1 MPIIAT
7 IGDANIIGN
16 TVSQANLTVLGAYSN
31 LTGALNVSGVSNLTS
46 LNVAS
51 TANFLANTTFLANTQ
66 HLGNA
71 FFGNINSYGTSNL
84 FTLNVAGQANIIQAT
99 TIVGATNVISSLTV
113 GGATN
118 LQGTSTLTGAANLLS
133 TLGVQGATW
142 LLSTLNVSANIN
154 TASNLSVNGFAN
166 IGLLNVTSTSNFV
179 GNQTILGNSN
189 IFGTSHNVASSNSF
203 FMGTVNV
210 VGVSNILGNVI
221 LMNTFGVT
229 GQTNV
234 YSTLTVG
241 GLSNLQGQTVM
252 TGQANALSGLSVQG
266 NINTFANMN
275 VANYFSVGLAANLFK
290 MNVQT
295 DSILQQGLTI
305 LGQTNIN
312 SLSNINSLVIPG
324 TSNLAQLGVYGNLVV
339 EANSNLKGTVNVGQ
353 TMNTFGNISTPG
365 NVIIGSN
372 IVPGASGF
380 NAGNVLVTGN
390 LVVQGNIF
398 STSGALGS
406 IGGLV
411 LTNPSTIT
419 LDTPFANDANG
430 NAYSF
435 TLSPLTISGTSAFI
449 SVSTGG
455 NIRFQLPGTYL
466 LTGLLVGS
474 QNVSRIAIGSSVLD
488 NHPTSKSYVYVHNQD
503 SNRDFSI
510 PIVVTDQSLYYYI
523 DLYSPV
529 SSLTVA
535 PTTAT
540 LGSTAGTYLAVNS
553 YGTFVPQSLNL
564 TVPWMNTVGSA
575 NIWVASSVG
584 IGTVAPNSKLS
595 LAGNAAFGTYGATGV
610 AAPINGL
617 ILDGNVGFGTSVPLS
632 NLAVIGNAV
641 VTSNIWIGSF
651 ANIGGYANVVGSFSA
666 AASNVQSLVVG
677 LDSIVNR
684 NSNVLGATNL
694 NSTANITGV
703 TNVAS
708 SFSAG
713 LTNLQSLNVT
723 TTSNIVGAATILG
736 TMNINSTTN
745 VNSAFSAVGQGIFAG
760 NLGVF
765 CNTAPTRTLD
775 VLGSAVIGSAA
786 ERLILNSTYIGFNRD
801 PIAAVNYTPTAFAY
815 QFNHTQSVTAT
826 TDYLAVQV
834 YNQSGASVSPIALII
849 NGLGNVGIGTQPSN
863 KLDVAGGIA
872 ISGTTVI
879 DASRNLTNI
888 GTVGSGAITSS
899 GAISGTALTAST
911 SYNTSGTAFYQV
923 AGTTVIDASRNLT
936 NIGTIGS
943 GAITSSGAISG
954 TSGTYSSTLGVIVNT
969 NAGSPVI
976 INQNLNAGSSAYAVM
991 QLQTDTG
998 SAYIFKNSST
1008 RSADGPVKC
1017 CTFRND
1023 DGDLRLAAAGTNPYI
1038 FLQSSTGRMGLNT
1051 ATPSYLLHVA
1061 GDGYFTGTLRIAGT
1075 NSLTFQDY
1083 GGGWNMTDTT
1093 YIRAINSKTIYTGG
1107 SIYCDTSFIMGG
1119 TAFINSG
1126 RNLIN
1131 IGTVACGAITTTGSI
1146 NLTGDSTRIQFN
1158 STSTW
1163 SGGAGTSF
1171 GKLEYHAQ
1179 RWYVNAGTNSDRI
1192 VQFRRGETDT
1202 SWIDNSGTYIGSV
1215 SGGTIA
1221 GTTGSFTGSITCT
1234 GAEIAMGSYNTA
1246 AGSKYVGVSGGGYSL
1261 GGMEIE
1267 NTTLNGNWSQKV
1279 HLRTHYYGV
1288 SNGRRLTITEAGNV
1302 GIGNES
1308 PDYKLRVE
1316 GNFRATTDIQGGEV
1330 YSYGWLRNNNGNTG
1344 LYNQASAAALQ
1355 SNYENYGTWRIYGNR
1370 VNDWGG
1376 LNFPDEGM
1384 NLMMRGNECGFHRNG
1399 DGWRMYVV
1407 GNDLYVRG
1415 NLTAYWSD
1423 RRLKKDFVEVEDYDA
1438 ILNGMTAY
1446 RFKWNAL
1453 GEKVTN
1459 GTIKEDEDDL
1469 ALIAQDVQAVL
1480 PGAVCVNKAV
1490 SNPDKDSEELEY
1502 LTINYDK
1509 ITPILVQA
1517 LKSTRDELRDVK
1529 ERLARLEKLLLKE

>member
-16 TVSQANLTVLGAYSN
+16 TVSQANLIVLGAYSN

-66 HLGNA
+66 HLGNVY
-71 FFGNINSYGTSNL
+71 FGNINSYGTSNL
-84 FTLNVAGQANIIQAT
+84 YALNVAGQANILQAT
-99 TIVGATNVISSLTV
+99 TVVGAANLISTLTV

-118 LQGTSTLTGAANLLS
+118 LQSTSVMTGAANLLS
-133 TLGVQGATW
+133 TLGVQGAAW
-142 LLSTLNVSANIN
+142 LLSTVNVSANIN

-189 IFGTSHNVASSNSF
+189 IFGTSHNVASSNSY

-210 VGVSNILGNVI
+210 VGTTNILSNVV
-221 LMNTFGVT
+221 LMNNFGVT

-275 VANYFSVGLAANLFK
+275 VANYFSVGLAANLYK

-305 LGQTNIN
+305 QGQTNIN
-312 SLSNINSLVIPG
+312 SLSNINSLVVPG
-324 TSNLAQLGVYGNLVV
+324 TSNLAQLGIYGNLVV
-339 EANSNLKGTVNVGQ
+339 EANSNLKGAVNIIQ
-353 TMNTFGNISTPG
+353 TMNAVGNISTPA
-365 NVIIGSN
+365 NLIVGSN

-419 LDTPFANDANG
+419 LNTPFANDANG
-430 NAYSF
+430 NAFSF

-449 SVSTGG
+449 SVSAGG

-474 QNVSRIAIGSSVLD
+474 QSVSRIAIGSSLAD
-488 NHPTSKSYVYVHNQD
+488 NHPTTKNYVYVHNQD

-510 PIVVTDQSLYYYI
+510 PVVVTDQSLYYYV

-535 PTTAT
+535 PTTDT

-564 TVPWMNTVGSA
+564 TVPWTNTVSSA

-584 IGTVAPNSKLS
+584 IGTTAPNSKLS

-617 ILDGNVGFGTSVPLS
+617 ILDGNVGFGTSTPLS

-651 ANIGGYANVVGSFSA
+651 ANIGGYANVVGSFTA
-666 AASNVQSLVVG
+666 AASNVQSLIVG
-677 LDSIVNR
+677 VDSIVNR
-684 NSNVLGATNL
+684 NANVLGATNL

-723 TTSNIVGAATILG
+723 TTSNIVGATTVLG

-801 PIAAVNYTPTAFAY
+801 PIAAVNYTSSAFAY
-815 QFNHTQSVTAT
+815 QWNHTQGVTSVS
-826 TDYLAVQV
+826 DYMAVQV
-834 YNQSGASVSPIALII
+834 YNQSGVSVTPIAFVI
-849 NGLGNVGIGTQPSN
+849 NGTGNVGIGTQPAT
-863 KLDVAGGIA
+863 KLDVGGAFA

-879 DASRNLTNI
+879 DSSRNMGNIGTVGCGAITSTSTISGTTLYGPIAGSNTISATTVTGTNLIGTTLYGALAGSNTITASSVTTPTVTATSLYGNIAGSYTFSGTTLTASSYYNTTGSGVYQIQGTTVIDSSRNLTNI
-888 GTVGSGAITSS
+888 GS
-899 GAISGTALTAST
+899 
-911 SYNTSGTAFYQV
+911 
-923 AGTTVIDASRNLT
+923 
-936 NIGTIGS
+936 IGS
-943 GAITSSGAISG
+943 GAITATSGSFNSDVSLTGANSNLGLSRGAIWFNGVNDTNHYLYNNYNNRDSAGAFDGMKWNTYNGIWIRGGASGA
-954 TSGTYSSTLGVIVNT
+954 NT
-969 NAGSPVI
+969 G
-976 INQNLNAGSSAYAVM
+976 
-991 QLQTDTG
+991 
-998 SAYIFKNSST
+998 IFMNS
-1008 RSADGPVKC
+1008 
-1017 CTFRND
+1017 
-1023 DGDLRLAAAGTNPYI
+1023 
-1038 FLQSSTGRMGLNT
+1038 
-1051 ATPSYLLHVA
+1051 
-1061 GDGYFTGTLRIAGT
+1061 
-1075 NSLTFQDY
+1075 
-1083 GGGWNMTDTT
+1083 
-1093 YIRAINSKTIYTGG
+1093 GG
-1107 SIYCDTSFIMGG
+1107 S
-1119 TAFINSG
+1119 
-1126 RNLIN
+1126 
-1131 IGTVACGAITTTGSI
+1131 
-1146 NLTGDSTRIQFN
+1146 
-1158 STSTW
+1158 
-1163 SGGAGTSF
+1163 
-1171 GKLEYHAQ
+1171 
-1179 RWYVNAGTNSDRI
+1179 
-1192 VQFRRGETDT
+1192 
-1202 SWIDNSGTYIGSV
+1202 
-1215 SGGTIA
+1215 
-1221 GTTGSFTGSITCT
+1221 
-1234 GAEIAMGSYNTA
+1234 
-1246 AGSKYVGVSGGGYSL
+1246 
-1261 GGMEIE
+1261 
-1267 NTTLNGNWSQKV
+1267 
-1279 HLRTHYYGV
+1279 
-1288 SNGRRLTITEAGNV
+1288 V
-1302 GIGNES
+1302 GIGNTG
-1308 PDYKLRVE
+1308 PGYKLHVSGDIYANGGYLRVS
-1316 GNFRATTDIQGGEV
+1316 GNNGLYFESWGGGWYMSDSSFIRAHNDKNVYTAGQLRCAGGFSVSDGTVIVDNSRNHWGYFKFYCDTWEHRSTDNYQRFYFATNSRTYQKSPNGHEFQRNSDGAWIMILNDNLTTDLRSTVRIYGGCSIGTSADPSYTCYVNGNMRATTDIQAGES
-1330 YSYGWLRNNNGNTG
+1330 YSYGWFRNNNAQTG
-1344 LYNQASAAALQ
+1344 IYNQSAGCHLQ
-1355 SNYENYGTWRIYGNR
+1355 ANYEWYGNWRIHGNR
-1370 VNDWGG
+1370 VGGWGG

-1384 NLMMRGNECGFHRNG
+1384 NLMMQGGACGFHRNG
-1399 DGWRMYVV
+1399 DGWRCYIE

-1423 RRLKKDFVEVEDYDA
+1423 RRLKKDFVEVEDYDQ

-1459 GTIKEDEDDL
+1459 GTIKEDADDL

-1480 PGAVCVNKAV
+1480 PGAVCVNKAATT
-1490 SNPDKDSEELEY
+1490 PDKPNDEQTEY

-1517 LKSTRDELRDVK
+1517 LKSTREELRDVK

>member
-66 HLGNA
+66 HLGNVY
-71 FFGNINSYGTSNL
+71 FGNINSYGTSNL
-84 FTLNVAGQANIIQAT
+84 YALNVAGQANILQAT
-99 TIVGATNVISSLTV
+99 TVVGAANLLSTLTV

-118 LQGTSTLTGAANLLS
+118 LQSTSTLTGAANLLS
-133 TLGVQGATW
+133 TLGVQGAAW
-142 LLSTLNVSANIN
+142 LLSTVNVSANIN

-166 IGLLNVTSTSNFV
+166 VGILNVTSTSNFV

-189 IFGTSHNVASSNSF
+189 IFGTSHNVASSNSY

-210 VGVSNILGNVI
+210 IGTTNVLSNVI

-229 GQTNV
+229 GQANIF
-234 YSTLTVG
+234 STLGV
-241 GLSNLQGQTVM
+241 
-252 TGQANALSGLSVQG
+252 TGQANILGTIGVTGQANLLSTLGVQG
-266 NINTFANMN
+266 AVNTFSTMN
-275 VANYFSVGLAANLFK
+275 VATILSVMQSANLYK

-305 LGQTNIN
+305 QGQTNIN
-312 SLSNINSLVIPG
+312 SLSNINSLVVPG

-339 EANSNLKGTVNVGQ
+339 EANSNLKGTVNIGQ
-353 TMNTFGNISTPG
+353 TMNAFGNISTPG
-365 NVIIGSN
+365 NVIVGSN

-430 NAYSF
+430 NAFSF
-435 TLSPLTISGTSAFI
+435 TLSALTISGTSAFI
-449 SVSTGG
+449 SVSAGG
-455 NIRFQLPGTYL
+455 NIKFQLPGTYL

-474 QNVSRIAIGSSVLD
+474 QSVSRIAIGSSVLD
-488 NHPTSKSYVYVHNQD
+488 NHPTTKNYVYVHNQD

-510 PIVVTDQSLYYYI
+510 PLVINDQSLYYYV

-529 SSLTVA
+529 NSLTVA
-535 PTTAT
+535 PTTDT

-564 TVPWMNTVGSA
+564 TVPWMNTVSSA
-575 NIWVASSVG
+575 NIWVSSSVG

-595 LAGNAAFGTYGATGV
+595 LGGNAAFGTYGATGV

-617 ILDGNVGFGTSVPLS
+617 ILDGNVGFGTSTPMS

-641 VTSNIWIGSF
+641 VTSNIWVGSF

-666 AASNVQSLVVG
+666 AASNLQSLVVSY
-677 LDSIVNR
+677 DSIVNR

-723 TTSNIVGAATILG
+723 TTSNIVGATTIVG
-736 TMNINSTTN
+736 TMNIQSTTN
-745 VNSAFSAVGQGIFAG
+745 VNSAFSALGQGIFGG

-801 PIAAVNYTPTAFAY
+801 PIAAVNYTSSAFAY
-815 QFNHTQSVTAT
+815 QLNHTQST
-826 TDYLAVQV
+826 TSTNDYLAVQV
-834 YNQSGASVSPIALII
+834 YNQTGVSVSSTALVI
-849 NGLGNVGIGTQPSN
+849 NGLGNVGIGIQPST
-863 KLDVAGGIA
+863 KLDVGGAIA
-872 ISGTTVI
+872 ISGTTVIDSSRNLTNIGTVGCGAITATSVTASTSYNTSGSAIYQVSGTTVI

-888 GTVGSGAITSS
+888 GTVGCGAITSS
-899 GAISGTALTAST
+899 AGISGTT
-911 SYNTSGTAFYQV
+911 
-923 AGTTVIDASRNLT
+923 
-936 NIGTIGS
+936 
-943 GAITSSGAISG
+943 
-954 TSGTYSSTLGVIVNT
+954 GTYSSTLGVIVNT

-976 INQNLNAGSSAYAVM
+976 INQNLNGGSSAYAVM
-991 QLQTDTG
+991 QWQTDTG

-1023 DGDLRLAAAGTNPYI
+1023 DGDLRLAAASTNPYI

-1051 ATPSYLLHVA
+1051 TSPSYLLHVA
-1061 GDGYFTGTLRIAGT
+1061 GDAFITGLLRINST
-1075 NSLTFQDY
+1075 NPLYFESY
-1083 GGGWNMTDTT
+1083 GGGWFMQDTT
-1093 YIRAINSKTIYTGG
+1093 YMRVYNNKTIYTGG
-1107 SIYCDTSFIMGG
+1107 SIYCDSSFIMGG
-1119 TAFINSG
+1119 TAVIDSS
-1126 RNLIN
+1126 RNLVN
-1131 IGTVACGAITTTGSI
+1131 IGSVGCGTINTTGSI
-1146 NLTGDSTRIQFN
+1146 NLSGNSTRIQFN

-1179 RWYVNAGTNSDRI
+1179 RWYINAGTNSDRI

-1202 SWIDNSGTYIGSV
+1202 SWIDNSGVYQ
-1215 SGGTIA
+1215 
-1221 GTTGSFTGSITCT
+1221 GSINGAT
-1234 GAEIAMGSYNTA
+1234 GTFSSTVALTETNAN
-1246 AGSKYVGVSGGGYSL
+1246 L
-1261 GGMEIE
+1261 GLNRGAIWF
-1267 NTTLNGNWSQKV
+1267 NGNGD
-1279 HLRTHYYGV
+1279 TNHYLYNNYNNRDGAGGFDGMKWNTY
-1288 SNGRRLTITEAGNV
+1288 NGLWVRGGASGANTGIFMSSSGAV
-1302 GIGNES
+1302 GIGTTN
-1308 PDYKLRVE
+1308 PDYKLRVQ
-1316 GNFRATTDIQGGEV
+1316 GNAYVTTDFRGNEV
-1330 YSYGWLRNNNGNTG
+1330 YTANWFRNDAAQTG
-1344 LYNQASAAALQ
+1344 LYNSTSGAAWQ
-1355 SNYENYGTWRIYGNR
+1355 SNYENFGTWRVYGNR

-1376 LNFPDEGM
+1376 IHFPDDGM

-1423 RRLKKDFVEVEDYDA
+1423 RRLKKDFIEVEDYDA

-1459 GTIKEDEDDL
+1459 GTIKEGEDDL

-1480 PGAVCVNKAV
+1480 PGAVCVNKAAC
-1490 SNPDKDSEELEY
+1490 SPENKSDEQTEY

-1517 LKSTRDELRDVK
+1517 LKSTREELRDVK

>member
-16 TVSQANLTVLGAYSN
+16 TVSQANLIVLGAYSN

-71 FFGNINSYGTSNL
+71 YFGNINSYGTSNL
-84 FTLNVAGQANIIQAT
+84 FTLNVAGQANILQAT
-99 TIVGATNVISSLTV
+99 TVVGAANLLSTLTV

-118 LQGTSTLTGAANLLS
+118 LQSTAIVTGASNLLS

-189 IFGTSHNVASSNSF
+189 VFGTSHNVASSNNF

-210 VGVSNILGNVI
+210 IGTTNILSNVI
-221 LMNTFGVT
+221 LMNAFGVT
-229 GQTNV
+229 GQANI
-234 YSTLTVG
+234 YSTLGV
-241 GLSNLQGQTVM
+241 
-252 TGQANALSGLSVQG
+252 TGQANILGTIGITGQANILSTLGVQGAVNTFSTMNVGTSLSVMQSA
-266 NINTFANMN
+266 NI
-275 VANYFSVGLAANLFK
+275 FK

-353 TMNTFGNISTPG
+353 TMNAIGNISTPA
-365 NVIIGSN
+365 NLIIGSN

-419 LDTPFANDANG
+419 LNTPFANDANG
-430 NAYSF
+430 NAFSF

-449 SVSTGG
+449 SVSAGG

-474 QNVSRIAIGSSVLD
+474 QSVSRIAIGSSPLD

-535 PTTAT
+535 PTTDT

-575 NIWVASSVG
+575 NIWVSSSVG

-651 ANIGGYANVVGSFSA
+651 ANIGGYANVVGSLSA

-677 LDSIVNR
+677 FDSIVNR

-723 TTSNIVGAATILG
+723 TTSNIVGATTVVG

-775 VLGSAVIGSAA
+775 VLGSAVVGSAA

-801 PIAAVNYTPTAFAY
+801 PIAAVNYTASAFAY
-815 QFNHTQSVTAT
+815 QFNHTQSVTAAS
-826 TDYLAVQV
+826 DYMAVQV
-834 YNQSGASVSPIALII
+834 YNQSGASVSPIAFII
-849 NGLGNVGIGTQPSN
+849 NGLGNVGIGIQPST
-863 KLDVAGGIA
+863 KLDVAGAIA
-872 ISGTTVI
+872 ISGTIVI

-911 SYNTSGTAFYQV
+911 SYNTSGSAIYQV

-936 NIGTIGS
+936 NIGTITAS
-943 GAITSSGAISG
+943 GGISG
-954 TSGTYSSTLGVIVNT
+954 TTGTYSSTLGIFVNT

-976 INQNLNAGSSAYAVM
+976 INQNLNTGSSAYAVM
-991 QLQTDTG
+991 QWQTDTG

-1023 DGDLRLAAAGTNPYI
+1023 DGDLRLAASATNPYI
-1038 FLQSSTGRMGLNT
+1038 FLQASTGRMGLNT
-1051 ATPSYLLHVA
+1051 TTPSYLLHVA
-1061 GDGYFTGTLRIAGT
+1061 GDAYVTGLLRINST
-1075 NSLTFQDY
+1075 NPLYFESY
-1083 GGGWNMTDTT
+1083 GGGWFMQDTT
-1093 YIRAINSKTIYTGG
+1093 YMRVYNNKTIYTGG
-1107 SIYCDTSFIMGG
+1107 SIYCDSSFIMGG
-1119 TAFINSG
+1119 TAVIDSS
-1126 RNLIN
+1126 RNLVN
-1131 IGTVACGAITTTGSI
+1131 IGTVNCGTINCGTVNHTGSI
-1146 NLTGDSTRIQFN
+1146 NMTGDSTRIQFN
-1158 STSTW
+1158 STSVW
-1163 SGGAGTSF
+1163 SGGAGSGF

-1179 RWYVNAGTNSDRI
+1179 RWYINAGTNSDRI
-1192 VQFRRGETDT
+1192 VQFRRGESDV
-1202 SWIDNSGTYIGSV
+1202 SYVDNSGVYQ
-1215 SGGTIA
+1215 
-1221 GTTGSFTGSITCT
+1221 GSINGAT
-1234 GAEIAMGSYNTA
+1234 GTFSSTVALTETNAN
-1246 AGSKYVGVSGGGYSL
+1246 L
-1261 GGMEIE
+1261 GLNRGAIWF
-1267 NTTLNGNWSQKV
+1267 NGNGDTNHYLYNNYNNRDGAGAFDGMKWNLYNGLW
-1279 HLRTHYYGV
+1279 LRGGASGANTGFFMN
-1288 SNGRRLTITEAGNV
+1288 SSGSV
-1302 GIGNES
+1302 GIGTTN

-1355 SNYENYGTWRIYGNR
+1355 SNYEWYGTWRIYGNR
-1370 VNDWGG
+1370 VGSWGG

-1384 NLMMRGNECGFHRNG
+1384 NLMMQAGACGFHRNG
-1399 DGWRMYVV
+1399 DGWRVYIE

-1423 RRLKKDFVEVEDYDA
+1423 RRLKKDFVEVEDYDT

-1459 GTIKEDEDDL
+1459 GTIKEDENDL

-1480 PGAVCVNKAV
+1480 PGAVRINKAATT
-1490 SNPDKDSEELEY
+1490 PDKTSEEQTEY

-1517 LKSTRDELRDVK
+1517 LKSTREELRDVK